1 MKPLARVV
9 VAVVSLAA
17 VATSYLLPN
26 SQQTFSSPASEFAID
41 VNPLPL
47 SIVCPGSMVE
57 VAGRSGVEVGKIE
70 RVDSASIKYQSQ
82 NSIEAPSR
90 TESFTTLAVEGEEQ
104 STNLLSAIE
113 YQVVDRPRASG
124 LIAGYCEQPVTS
136 GWFVSGDGGAG
147 KETVLVVANPNPVDT
162 QLLLE
167 IHFAGKVIT
176 ERYVIGPLSEKLISL
191 AAVVGVEPSY
201 AVYFESGGGG
211 LVAAIQ
217 HRYSD
222 GLNSLGVSLDTAVR
236 QAQTNLWIA
245 PVSILADGYER
256 PRLRLFA
263 PTAASDLTITY
274 HSRSTRTQ
282 MAELSL
288 DSGELFEL
296 EPQLPPGTYAIEIQS
311 TEPVLASIL
320 NPALRPL
327 DYQWISPSERFN
339 TLSLP
344 LPSIDTELA
353 LVNPSD
359 SRIRITVEA
368 ETAQGNQIST
378 IELAPTEIELLPVT
392 GRSISIDSSGE
403 FIAALQLISPSGY
416 AVINPSENS
425 NPGQSLSVI
434 VR

>member
-1 MKPLARVV
+1 
-9 VAVVSLAA
+9 
-17 VATSYLLPN
+17 
-26 SQQTFSSPASEFAID
+26 
-41 VNPLPL
+41 
-47 SIVCPGSMVE
+47 
-57 VAGRSGVEVGKIE
+57 
-70 RVDSASIKYQSQ
+70 
-82 NSIEAPSR
+82 
-90 TESFTTLAVEGEEQ
+90 
-104 STNLLSAIE
+104 LLSAIE
-113 YQVVDRPRASG
+113 YQVVDRTRASG
-124 LIAGYCEQPVTS
+124 LIAGYCEQPLTN

-147 KETVLVVANPNPVDT
+147 KESVLIVANPNPVDT

-176 ERYVIGPLSEKLISL
+176 ERYVIGPLSEELISL

-236 QAQTNLWIA
+236 QAQRSLWLA
-245 PVSILADGYER
+245 PVSILADGFER

-263 PTAASDLTITY
+263 PTAASNLTITY

-282 MAELSL
+282 MVEFSL

-296 EPQLPPGTYAIEIQS
+296 EPQLPPGTYAIEIES
-311 TEPVLASIL
+311 SEPVLASIL
-320 NPALRPL
+320 NPSLSPL
-327 DYQWISPSERFN
+327 DYQWISPSERFT

-344 LPSIDTELA
+344 IPSIDTELA
-353 LVNPSD
+353 LANPTESG
-359 SRIRITVEA
+359 IRITVEVDAA
-368 ETAQGNQIST
+368 EGNQISVL
-378 IELAPTEIELLPVT
+378 ELAPNEIELLPLA
-392 GRSISIDSSGE
+392 GRTVSISSSGE
-403 FIAALQLISPSGY
+403 FIAALQLITSSGY

>member
-1 MKPLARVV
+1 MKPLARLVV
-9 VAVVSLAA
+9 VGLSLAA
-17 VATSYLLPN
+17 VATSYLIPT
-26 SQQTFSSPASEFAID
+26 SDQISSSPASEYAID

-70 RVDSASIKYQSQ
+70 RVDSASVRAQSQ
-82 NSIEAPSR
+82 NQIETPSR
-90 TESFTTLAVEGEEQ
+90 IESFITFSVEGDEQ
-104 STNLLSAIE
+104 STRLLSAIE

-124 LIAGYCEQPVTS
+124 LIAGYCEQPVTN

-147 KETVLVVANPNPVDT
+147 KESVLVVANPNPVDT

-176 ERYVIGPLSEKLISL
+176 ERYVIGPVSEKLISL

-236 QAQTNLWIA
+236 QAETNLWIA

-263 PTAASDLTITY
+263 PTAAADLTITY
-274 HSRSTRTQ
+274 HSRSTQTQ
-282 MAELSL
+282 LVEFAL
-288 DSGELFEL
+288 DSGSCMRLSRSCHL
-296 EPQLPPGTYAIEIQS
+296 EPMRLKLRAVSQCWQ
-311 TEPVLASIL
+311 AS
-320 NPALRPL
+320 
-327 DYQWISPSERFN
+327 
-339 TLSLP
+339 
-344 LPSIDTELA
+344 
-353 LVNPSD
+353 
-359 SRIRITVEA
+359 
-368 ETAQGNQIST
+368 
-378 IELAPTEIELLPVT
+378 
-392 GRSISIDSSGE
+392 
-403 FIAALQLISPSGY
+403 
-416 AVINPSENS
+416 
-425 NPGQSLSVI
+425 
-434 VR
+434 